1 MRAHRQCGMS
11 LVAALFII
19 VILAMLS
26 LFAVRVSASG
36 DQDVSMALMESRALA
51 AARTGIEY
59 GAYRALV
66 PPLNCNG
73 VGGATFNVNL
83 TQAALTNFTLTVT
96 CLGSNHLN
104 AGVPYWTY
112 EITSIARRGTYG
124 TADYVSRSLT
134 QTVANGAP

>member
-1 MRAHRQCGMS
+1 MA
-11 LVAALFII
+11 LVAAMFII

-66 PPLNCNG
+66 ATNCNG

-83 TQAALTNFTLTVT
+83 TQAALTSFALTVT

-124 TADYVSRSLT
+124 TADYVSRTLT